1 MCRAERQAARLA
13 RWAAAALLGM
23 AAALQAPARPAA
35 VEVIDDEGRTVQLAT
50 PAKRIVSLAPHL
62 TELLFA
68 AGAGDR
74 LVGAVEWSD
83 HPEAARRVPRIGN
96 FSSLDLERI
105 VALQPD
111 LVVAWGSG
119 NPAGQVKK
127 LEALGI
133 RVFRSEPRRSTDIAD
148 NLRRLGRLAGTE
160 SVANPRADAFEREI
174 ATLRARYAARP
185 VLRVFYQIWHQPLMT
200 VSDRHLIGEALQLC
214 GARNV
219 FGELPVLAPTVAAE
233 AVIAADPDVIVSGSG
248 DAAGARSLEPW
259 RRVPTLRA
267 TRAGHLLSV
276 DPDRLHRASD
286 RFAAGARELCE
297 ALDRARTPAR

>member
-1 MCRAERQAARLA
+1 MCRAERRPARLA
-13 RWAAAALLGM
+13 RWAAAVLLGV
-23 AAALQAPARPAA
+23 AAALHAPARAAA
-35 VEVIDDEGRTVQLAT
+35 VEVVDDEGRTVQLAT
-50 PAKRIVSLAPHL
+50 PARRIVSLAPHL

-68 AGAGDR
+68 AGAGER
-74 LVGAVEWSD
+74 LVGTVEWSD

-119 NPAGQVKK
+119 NPAGQVKR

-133 RVFRSEPRRSTDIAD
+133 RVFRSEPRRSAGIAD
-148 NLRRLGRLAGTE
+148 NLRRLGRLAGTG
-160 SVANPRADAFEREI
+160 SVADARAETFEREV
-174 ATLRARYAARP
+174 AALRARYAGKP
-185 VLRVFYQIWHQPLMT
+185 VLRVFYQIWHEPLMT

-219 FGELPVLAPTVAAE
+219 FGELTVLAPTVAAE

-248 DAAGARSLEPW
+248 DPEGRSSLQAW

-267 TRAGHLLSV
+267 TRAGHLMSV

-297 ALDRARTPAR
+297 ALDRARAPGR